1 MSDAPQLPPSVPKL
15 PVLTKTVVV
24 SEPLGVTDPVTV
36 TTTETHGFPDIIPTL
51 LPALQSSSYVLVI
64 LMAFVAWSSRKLV
77 TTFLDNHLDLMV
89 TVKKGLDQQIVS
101 SDKQVDIM
109 AQLTKNN
116 EVLAHALEVAASA
129 RSLKADRDDRDKERN
144 A

>member
-1 MSDAPQLPPSVPKL
+1 MSDSPQLPPATSRL
-15 PVLTKTVVV
+15 PIVSKTTQVLEPSNVV
-24 SEPLGVTDPVTV
+24 DPVIT
-36 TTTETHGFPDIIPTL
+36 TTTETRGFPDIIPTL
-51 LPALQSSSYVLVI
+51 IPALQSSSYVLVI

-89 TVKKGLDQQIVS
+89 TVKKSLEQQTIAN
-101 SDKQVDIM
+101 DKHVDIM

-116 EVLAHALEVAASA
+116 EMLAHAVEVGAEA
-129 RSLKADRDDRDKERN
+129 RSLKADREDREK